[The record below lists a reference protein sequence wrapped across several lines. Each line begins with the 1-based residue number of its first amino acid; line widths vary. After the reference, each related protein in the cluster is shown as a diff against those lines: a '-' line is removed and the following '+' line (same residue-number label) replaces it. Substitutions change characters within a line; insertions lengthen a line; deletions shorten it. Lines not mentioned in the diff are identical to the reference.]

1 MIMKYLRN
9 VCIFLSFAIISLGLL
24 VIIIWGE
31 LKIVIPMLKDEY
43 SEYGVWIIIATIILW
58 IWKVLPFLGEV
69 FAPLY
74 SIGNSSLSKND
85 VRKTI
90 SKANQATH
98 TSHPNNPSPI
108 ISKALGGYSREQL
121 NEIFLMG
128 ILIHQI
134 YMSDM
139 SCNLSERQQRKS
151 LSIQMRFFVTVFPQR
166 DVAEYF
172 DYSEQFINKN
182 EHLASLSLDKCVAQ
196 SMQRLSDCNNKQIDK
211 LRNLFRTLGTAY
223 KEQVGGGNS
232 KMITAFLNLLDV
244 ELSNL
249 KTEEDWRDSYAKK
262 KAY

>member
-1 MIMKYLRN
+1 MKG
-9 VCIFLSFAIISLGLL
+9 CIIFISDLIIAFVIL
-24 VIIIWGE
+24 VVSIWGE
-31 LKIVIPMLKDEY
+31 YELLYKFLRPTMQDY
-43 SEYGVWIIIATIILW
+43 SEWYTIICL
-58 IWKVLPFLGEV
+58 IIMGGTFLGIIKLNGYLMNAL
-69 FAPLY
+69 FPDL
-74 SIGNSSLSKND
+74 GQ
-85 VRKTI
+85 VRNPHYQKKTFQ
-90 SKANQATH
+90 N
-98 TSHPNNPSPI
+98 NNPSPI

-262 KAY
+262 KTH

>member
-1 MIMKYLRN
+1 MIDLRN
-9 VCIFLSFAIISLGLL
+9 ILVFLSFAVISLGLL

-58 IWKVLPFLGEV
+58 IWKILPFLGEV

-74 SIGNSSLSKND
+74 SIGNSSSSKNE
-85 VRKTI
+85 VHKTV
-90 SKANQATH
+90 SKANQVTH
-98 TSHPNNPSPI
+98 ASHPNNPSPI
-108 ISKALGGYSREQL
+108 ISKALGGYNREQL
-121 NEIFLMG
+121 NEIYLFG
-128 ILIHQI
+128 ILIHQL
-134 YMSDM
+134 YM

-172 DYSEQFINKN
+172 DFSEQFISKY

-223 KEQVGGGNS
+223 EEQVGGGNS
-232 KMITAFLNLLDV
+232 KMMSAFLNLLDV

-262 KAY
+262 KTH

>member
-1 MIMKYLRN
+1 MIYLRN
-9 VCIFLSFAIISLGLL
+9 ILVFLSFAVISLGLL

-31 LKIVIPMLKDEY
+31 LKIVIPMLKDEN

-74 SIGNSSLSKND
+74 AISNSSSKNE
-85 VRKTI
+85 VRKTV
-90 SKANQATH
+90 SKTDQTTH
-98 TSHPNNPSPI
+98 TSHSNNPAPI
-108 ISKALGGYSREQL
+108 ISKALGGYRREQL
-121 NEIFLMG
+121 NEIFLIG

-134 YMSDM
+134 YMSHM
-139 SCNLSERQQRKS
+139 RCNLSERQQRKS

-172 DYSEQFINKN
+172 DFSEQFINKN
-182 EHLASLSLDKCVAQ
+182 EHLASLSLDECIAQ
-196 SMQRLSDCNNKQIDK
+196 SAQRLSDCNNKQIDK
-211 LRNLFRTLGTAY
+211 LCDLFRTLGTTY

-262 KAY
+262 KTY